1 MAKLLSISWRERN
14 LRAFYGYYMGNIDNV
29 EGDTLRK
36 AYVSFQ
42 KGQGLATN
50 GYGPITDTKL
60 RECIKNLQTLLNN
73 FGYKL
78 AVDGYAG
85 NDTINAISDFQRKNG
100 LKVDGIA
107 GEKTFAKLRSGKVN
121 DSNLNISYTWDAIKH
136 FKKSDF
142 ACKDGCGLNN
152 IDLRVVYVLERIR
165 NHFNAPIIVTSGSRC
180 AKHNREVGGVQGS
193 RHVLGKAIDFYVK
206 GVSIDKVMAYTR
218 QLVKEGV
225 LRYTYTGGYKNGQ
238 MNGICHIDIN

>member
-14 LRAFYGYYMGNIDNV
+14 LRAFYGYYIGKAENDDGN
-29 EGDTLRK
+29 ELKK

-42 KGQGLATN
+42 KGQGLATD
-50 GYGPITDTKL
+50 GYGVITDTKL
-60 RECIKNLQTLLNN
+60 RECIKNLQSLLNN
-73 FGYKL
+73 HGYNLK
-78 AVDGYAG
+78 VDGYAG
-85 NDTINAISDFQRKNG
+85 TATTNAIKDFQKKNG

-107 GEKTFAKLRSGKVN
+107 GKNTFAKLNARSNTK
-121 DSNLNISYTWDAIKH
+121 SNISWSDIKH

-142 ACKDGCGLNN
+142 TCKDGCGLNN
-152 IDLRVVYVLERIR
+152 IDIRVVYVLEKIR

-180 AKHNREVGGVQGS
+180 AKHNRAVGGVQGS

-206 GVSIDKVMAYTR
+206 GVPISKVIAYTK
-218 QLVKEGV
+218 QLVKKGE

-238 MNGICHIDIN
+238 MDGICHIDIK